1 MGKENIFGL
10 MEITMKVLGNKIK
23 KKDMDLIFM
32 ITENYIQERLSLT
45 VFMEKVK
52 SLIRKEK

>member
-32 ITENYIQERLSLT
+32 ITENYIQVRLSLT

>member
-32 ITENYIQERLSLT
+32 ITENYIQAHLNLT

>member
-1 MGKENIFGL
+1 MGRENIFGL